1 MYPYFLNEYDFAKCQ
16 ICPPPL
22 HSIPQA
28 GVSQELYPPI
38 IPLLVSITVLTILY
52 SERQSLYNIHN
63 SYIEKEKYKS
73 FW

>member
-1 MYPYFLNEYDFAKCQ
+1 MNMILQSVKYA
-16 ICPPPL
+16 PPPL

-52 SERQSLYNIHN
+52 SERQSLYNSTIFTIVLLKKKN
-63 SYIEKEKYKS
+63 TNLFGEC
-73 FW
+73 